1 MTALGD
7 QAPTRSVAAPRRA
20 CASWVATVAFA
31 ASGVALA
38 VTLFVRWIGDGIGS
52 RLTGRELAVALRSWE
67 GDWSRWGAVASA
79 VIHLGAIFGFLL
91 IASCWSR
98 ARPLRIARWMLIVGL
113 AVTLVGM
120 VVSGLLPID
129 RWGPA
134 VVLLVVAD
142 ALGLV
147 GLVSETLEGN

>member
-1 MTALGD
+1 
-7 QAPTRSVAAPRRA
+7 
-20 CASWVATVAFA
+20 
-31 ASGVALA
+31 
-38 VTLFVRWIGDGIGS
+38 
-52 RLTGRELAVALRSWE
+52 
-67 GDWSRWGAVASA
+67 
-79 VIHLGAIFGFLL
+79 
-91 IASCWSR
+91 
-98 ARPLRIARWMLIVGL
+98 MLIVGL